1 MAKLKLE
8 AGRQALLQIIEKQ
21 GLKGSPR
28 NTVTIVF
35 DGQMGGDDSRHASGI
50 RVIFTSHE
58 SADEWIKRSVDE
70 SENPKN
76 MVVVTDDRE
85 IRYFVRALGAG
96 LIGTREFLQ
105 RKGSDSKKQNKNSKA
120 EKHISYAVEDKITA
134 DMAKIWLKRKQ

>member
-8 AGRQALLQIIEKQ
+8 AGRQALLDKIEKR
-21 GLKGSPR
+21 GLRGSPR

-35 DGQMGGDDSRHASGI
+35 DGQMGGDDSRHSSGI
-50 RVIFTSHE
+50 RIVFTSDE
-58 SADEWIKRSVDE
+58 SADDWIKRTVEE

-105 RKGSDSKKQNKNSKA
+105 RKGSDSRKPLKNSKA
-120 EKHISYAVEDKITA
+120 EKHISYAAEDKITA
-134 DMAKIWLKRKQ
+134 DMAKIWLKRKS